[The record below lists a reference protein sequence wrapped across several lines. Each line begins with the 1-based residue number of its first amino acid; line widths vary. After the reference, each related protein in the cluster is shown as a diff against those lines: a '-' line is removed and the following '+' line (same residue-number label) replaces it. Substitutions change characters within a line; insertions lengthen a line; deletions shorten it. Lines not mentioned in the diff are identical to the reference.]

1 MNKHTIFFSKLAV
14 LITLSIF
21 GNTLFAQ
28 NDFAF
33 KLVKPN
39 QNDQIINKTEELSVE
54 ITFNVEAV
62 NEIGAYIATVA
73 DSKIVRFSAAT
84 TMESTFTDNISA
96 AYLGEG
102 KHIVE
107 YMLLPSG
114 SKDQTEALAKI
125 AINIEIKGG
134 SFKTDVDIESF
145 TQDIVETI
153 RKNDVEAFKSYCIDK
168 NAMDGMINSIK
179 GDSQKESGIKAE
191 LSSMNTEN
199 LRKEMTANFSKL
211 QKALLE
217 KNADRSTTKFLGF
230 LEKDINL
237 EMPEFSVMDIRF
249 GIDGGNSFIISINAF
264 ITKDKAYLFDFEF
277 HTGLFDFM
285 RN

>member
-1 MNKHTIFFSKLAV
+1 MTKKNQFFSKLAV

-33 KLVKPN
+33 KLVKPSSN
-39 QNDQIINKTEELSVE
+39 EKIINITDKLSVE
-54 ITFNVEAV
+54 ITFNAQAV

-84 TMESTFTDNISA
+84 TMESPFTNSIHA
-96 AYLGEG
+96 AHLGKG

-107 YMLLPSG
+107 YVLLPSG
-114 SKDQTEALAKI
+114 SQDQTEALAKI
-125 AINIEIKGG
+125 AIDLEIKGG
-134 SFKTDVDIESF
+134 SFETDVDIESF

-153 RKNDVEAFKSYCIDK
+153 RKNDVEAFMSYCIDK
-168 NAMDGMINSIK
+168 NVMDGIINSIK
-179 GDSQKESGIKAE
+179 GDSPKEKGVKGE

-199 LRKEMTANFSKL
+199 MRSEMTSNFSKL

-217 KNADRSTTKFLGF
+217 KNANSSTTEFMGF
-230 LEKDINL
+230 LNKDINL
-237 EMPEFSVMDIRF
+237 EMAEFSAMDINF
-249 GIDGGNSFIISINAF
+249 GIDVGGNSFTVSLNAF
-264 ITKDKAYLFDFEF
+264 ITKDKAYLFDYEF
-277 HTGLFDFM
+277 HAGM
-285 RN
+285 Y